1 MRTPPGPEAM
11 AVSAEVLEHLA
22 PWVIIRAM
30 QTLRRA
36 RTVTRFVL
44 VWFALSI
51 GVAIASPI
59 IKPRA
64 IELICSGSGAMK
76 VLVKTDDGTLE
87 PSGHTLDCPLCASS
101 SAPPPVAR
109 QAAEPVQALAGVLR
123 GIPAARMASRT
134 AAPPPARGP
143 PSFS

>member
-1 MRTPPGPEAM
+1 MQFLRNA
-11 AVSAEVLEHLA
+11 HLNA
-22 PWVIIRAM
+22 
-30 QTLRRA
+30 
-36 RTVTRFVL
+36 RFVL

-59 IKPRA
+59 VKPQA
-64 IELICSGSGAMK
+64 IELICSGSGVMK
-76 VLVKTDDGTLE
+76 VLLKTDDGTKE
-87 PSGHTLDCPLCASS
+87 VASHTLDCPLCASL

-109 QAAEPVQALAGVLR
+109 LSAEPVQALAYVMQS
-123 GIPAARMASRT
+123 IPGARIAALT